1 MADDDNS
8 SSQEIW
14 SSQLASLERDG
25 RISLSW
31 LPAALDWIMDAMPR
45 DGIHH
50 VVDAGAGVGSAAC
63 AISQQLPLARVTA
76 LEPEPVLFRRTED
89 RIRELGLD
97 ARASAVLGDIQTG
110 LADIQPADLIWCSH
124 VLHHLDDPVAGIATL
139 GDTLTPGGLLAV
151 VEGGLPM
158 RVLPGGYG
166 VGDPS
171 LVTRLESQM
180 SDFYSARWHMPI
192 TRGDADWPLLI
203 RDAGYQHLG
212 SRTFLT
218 DFPAPLDRDI
228 REHIVD
234 HFTAVLAAIGDGL
247 TGGDRAA
254 LERLVDLDDPASL
267 ENREDV
273 FLLAATTVHLARP
286 SSRTKA

>member
-1 MADDDNS
+1 MTHNGDS
-8 SSQEIW
+8 SPQEVW

-31 LPAALDWIMDAMPR
+31 LPTALDWIMGALPR
-45 DGIHH
+45 GGIHH
-50 VVDAGAGVGSAAC
+50 VIDAGAGVGSAAC
-63 AISQQLPLARVTA
+63 AISQRLPSVRVTA

-139 GDTLTPGGLLAV
+139 GETLSSGGLLAV

-171 LVTRLESQM
+171 LVTRLESRM

-192 TRGDADWPLLI
+192 ARGHADWPLLI
-203 RDAGYQHLG
+203 RDAGYQHVG
-212 SRTFLT
+212 SRAFLT

-234 HFTAVLAAIGDGL
+234 HFTAILAAIGDGL
-247 TGGDRAA
+247 AQLDRAA
-254 LERLVDLDDPASL
+254 LERLVDVDDPASL
-267 ENREDV
+267 ANREDV
-273 FLLAATTVHLARP
+273 YLLAATTVHLARP
-286 SSRTKA
+286 SSRTKV